1 VKTKILLS
9 AILFLLFS
17 VQVFGEGVA
26 RDRIVDN
33 AGLLNVTE
41 KTDLFNL
48 IEYVVSTY
56 NFDLVIVTEKSIG
69 DASPETYA
77 DDFFDTNGYGIGSN
91 RDGCLFLRV
100 TGTKDYY
107 FSTTGRGIKIL
118 NQTALNKLKS
128 DVEDFLGKGAPYA
141 AFHAFVLDW
150 DQFLSLEAKGRNYN
164 FFQQWNIVL
173 LIIVWVFALII
184 GFAVVHSWRRG
195 MNTAMSQAQ
204 AAAYVVSGSLNFTEK
219 KESFLYSNTSKTPR
233 SSGGGSSSLVKGAI
247 RTGSSGMRHG
257 GGGGR
262 R

>member
-1 VKTKILLS
+1 M
-9 AILFLLFS
+9 LFLLFS
-17 VQVFGEGVA
+17 VQVFSEGVA

-48 IEYVVSTY
+48 IEYVVSEY

-69 DASPETYA
+69 DASPEAYA
-77 DDFFDTNGYGIGSN
+77 DDFFDNNGYGIGDN
-91 RDGCLFLRV
+91 RDGCIFLRV
-100 TGTKDYY
+100 TGTKDYW
-107 FSTTGRGIKIL
+107 FSTSGRGNKII
-118 NQTALNKLKS
+118 NSYAGQKLES
-128 DVEDFLGKGAPYA
+128 DVGNFLGKGDPYA
-141 AFHAFVLDW
+141 AFRAFVLDW
-150 DQFLSLEAKGRNYN
+150 DQFLGLEAKGRSYN

-173 LIIVWVFALII
+173 LIIVWIFALVI

-233 SSGGGSSSLVKGAI
+233 SSGGGSSSLVKGALHA
-247 RTGSSGMRHG
+247 GSSGMRHG
-257 GGGGR
+257 GRGGR